1 MAKRPINSRW
11 SEGRAP
17 DVSNTPSEFEQVAA
31 RLRLRPHQ
39 YKDSA
44 ELREWVEMNWRQ
56 KFVPES
62 LLKAMRLSEWGL
74 PEE

>member
-1 MAKRPINSRW
+1 MGTRPGNSRW
-11 SEGRAP
+11 AEGRAP
-17 DVSNTPSEFEQVAA
+17 EVGNTPSEFEQVTA
-31 RLRLRPHQ
+31 RLSLKPDQYTESAALRQ
-39 YKDSA
+39 
-44 ELREWVEMNWRQ
+44 WVEKNWRQ